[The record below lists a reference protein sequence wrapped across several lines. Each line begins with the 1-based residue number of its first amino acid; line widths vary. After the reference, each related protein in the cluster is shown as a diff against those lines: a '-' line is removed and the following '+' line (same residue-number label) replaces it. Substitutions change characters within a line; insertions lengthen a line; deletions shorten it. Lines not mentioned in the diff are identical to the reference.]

1 MRIHRQLPIRIGTRG
16 SELALAQAHETRNR
30 LLHAHPVLT
39 AADIDIQ
46 VIRTTGDKVQN
57 RPLSEIGG
65 KGLFTKEIEDALLA
79 GTLDLAVHSM
89 KDMPTEFPAGLG
101 IVCLLE
107 REHPGDAFISPK
119 AATIAALPQGAVVGS
134 SSLRRQAILL
144 RERPDLKVVM
154 YRGNVGTRL
163 AKLAAGEVDATLLA
177 AAGLHRL
184 ELQSHITSI
193 VPYSQMLPAVAQGA
207 IGIEIALAD
216 TEMAELLAPLNHRE
230 TEIRVSAERAFLAAL
245 DGSCK
250 TPIAALAELNDDGQV
265 LFRGQ
270 IIRPDGSETLEAV
283 RTGAPEMAAMLGRDA
298 GEELRRK
305 GGKAFFD
312 AAI

>member
-107 REHPGDAFISPK
+107 REHPG
-119 AATIAALPQGAVVGS
+119 
-134 SSLRRQAILL
+134 
-144 RERPDLKVVM
+144 
-154 YRGNVGTRL
+154 
-163 AKLAAGEVDATLLA
+163 
-177 AAGLHRL
+177 
-184 ELQSHITSI
+184 
-193 VPYSQMLPAVAQGA
+193 
-207 IGIEIALAD
+207 
-216 TEMAELLAPLNHRE
+216 
-230 TEIRVSAERAFLAAL
+230 
-245 DGSCK
+245 
-250 TPIAALAELNDDGQV
+250 
-265 LFRGQ
+265 
-270 IIRPDGSETLEAV
+270 
-283 RTGAPEMAAMLGRDA
+283 
-298 GEELRRK
+298 
-305 GGKAFFD
+305 
-312 AAI
+312 

>member
-1 MRIHRQLPIRIGTRG
+1 
-16 SELALAQAHETRNR
+16 
-30 LLHAHPVLT
+30 
-39 AADIDIQ
+39 
-46 VIRTTGDKVQN
+46 
-57 RPLSEIGG
+57 
-65 KGLFTKEIEDALLA
+65 
-79 GTLDLAVHSM
+79 
-89 KDMPTEFPAGLG
+89 
-101 IVCLLE
+101 
-107 REHPGDAFISPK
+107 
-119 AATIAALPQGAVVGS
+119 
-134 SSLRRQAILL
+134 ILL